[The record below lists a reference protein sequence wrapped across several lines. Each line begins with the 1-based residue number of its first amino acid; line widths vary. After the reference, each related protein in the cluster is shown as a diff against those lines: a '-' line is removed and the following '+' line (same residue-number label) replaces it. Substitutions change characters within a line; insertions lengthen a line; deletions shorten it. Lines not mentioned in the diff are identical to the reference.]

1 MYGTSVCKFDSR
13 NFPLFY
19 NSYIKP
25 LSLISMTWLTYS
37 QVIKHIQDSER
48 KQIKQF
54 CFVVFFFFKFKSYV
68 PKRLR
73 AHRKVKIWWRIAPWP
88 CSRMLSSPSSTPWSH
103 TSLSLLLRLPLGTSL
118 LSRRTPFFLV
128 PPLSL
133 PFLRVLSVWVLFIPH
148 NQVLTLS
155 LPLGALAQPFTC

>member
-54 CFVVFFFFKFKSYV
+54 WFLCVFFF
-68 PKRLR
+68 L
-73 AHRKVKIWWRIAPWP
+73 I
-88 CSRMLSSPSSTPWSH
+88 
-103 TSLSLLLRLPLGTSL
+103 
-118 LSRRTPFFLV
+118 
-128 PPLSL
+128 
-133 PFLRVLSVWVLFIPH
+133 
-148 NQVLTLS
+148 QVLRS
-155 LPLGALAQPFTC
+155 KAPQSPQES